1 MFSLW
6 RLVLVVSECF
16 VLWLDGEVTCSSCLF
31 DVCSAR
37 YSALSQHTSLLP
49 AACSRL
55 LVLTYHEQHSVESGL
70 LGPNINVSRENL
82 FCLCRSRAV
91 R

>member
-1 MFSLW
+1 M
-6 RLVLVVSECF
+6 
-16 VLWLDGEVTCSSCLF
+16 TCSSCLF

-70 LGPNINVSRENL
+70 LGPNINVSERTYFACAEAEQSGECGGVL
-82 FCLCRSRAV
+82 GARGGEEGR
-91 R
+91 

>member
-6 RLVLVVSECF
+6 RLVLVVSECGC
-16 VLWLDGEVTCSSCLF
+16 LGGEVTCSSCLF

-70 LGPNINVSRENL
+70 LGPNINVSENL
-82 FCLCRSRAV
+82 FCLDRSRAV